1 MPLQHPR
8 YVQTSHTRLNVVT
21 AQSHKPHWRDLIVL
35 VQQVQLKGYAPQKA
49 VLTGLTAPVPDMQP
63 VQQDC
68 PVVLPAAATSAYPPK
83 PPLGAHPLAQPNLDR
98 YQDQSPQV
106 HLM

>member
-21 AQSHKPHWRDLIVL
+21 AQSHKPHWRDLIVP

-49 VLTGLTAPVPDMQP
+49 ALTGLAVAAPDMRP
-63 VQQDC
+63 VQRGC
-68 PVVLPAAATSAYPPK
+68 PIAPHAVAASAYLPAQQ
-83 PPLGAHPLAQPNLDR
+83 LDAHPLAQPNLDR

>member
-21 AQSHKPHWRDLIVL
+21 AQSHKLHWRDLIVP

-63 VQQDC
+63 IQKDC
-68 PVVLPAAATSAYPPK
+68 PVVLHAVAASAYLPAQQ
-83 PPLGAHPLAQPNLDR
+83 LDAHPLAQPNLDR

-106 HLM
+106 HLT